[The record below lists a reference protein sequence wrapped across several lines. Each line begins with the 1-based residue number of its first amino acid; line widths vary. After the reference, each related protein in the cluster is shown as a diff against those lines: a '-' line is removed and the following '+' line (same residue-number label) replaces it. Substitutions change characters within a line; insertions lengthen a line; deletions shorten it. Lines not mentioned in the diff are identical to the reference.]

1 MKKHFVLLGMMLIP
15 MLWGMGMNMPVY
27 ADEATVPLTYAV
39 SAKITLIDGDI
50 SSVVELDECGRIS
63 EPAHYLKDGY
73 EFVGWMNVETGKMWN
88 FNDVVNTNMTLKAV
102 YKKLDTAS
110 VPQTSLQ
117 RPSEK
122 VNTSVDMDTG
132 CWVRIGVLALFEM
145 GLVVYLKNYV
155 DGTQPHRKEK

>member
-15 MLWGMGMNMPVY
+15 MLWGMNMPVY
-27 ADEATVPLTYAV
+27 ADEATVSVSYAV
-39 SAKITLIDGDI
+39 SVKITLINGDI
-50 SSVVELDECGRIS
+50 SSVIKLDDCGRIS
-63 EPAHYLKDGY
+63 EPAHYQMDGY

-110 VPQTSLQ
+110 APQTSSQ

-122 VNTSVDMDTG
+122 VNTSVNADSER
-132 CWVRIGVLALFEM
+132 WVRIGVLALVEM
-145 GLVVYLKNYV
+145 GLAIYLKNHV
-155 DGTQPHRKEK
+155 DDAQSPRKEK

>member
-15 MLWGMGMNMPVY
+15 MLWGMNMPVY

-102 YKKLDTAS
+102 YRKLETAS
-110 VPQTSLQ
+110 SSQVPSTSQ
-117 RPSEK
+117 SGNI
-122 VNTSVDMDTG
+122 NTSVNADSG
-132 CWVRIGVLALFEM
+132 RWILIGLLALIEM
-145 GLVVYLKNYV
+145 GLAIYLKNYV
-155 DGTQPHRKEK
+155 DDAQ

>member
-15 MLWGMGMNMPVY
+15 VLCGISMPVL
-27 ADEATVPLTYAV
+27 AEETTVPVTYAV

-50 SSVVELDECGRIS
+50 SSVVELDERGRIS

-102 YKKLDTAS
+102 YRKLESAS
-110 VPQTSLQ
+110 ASQTSSSSQ
-117 RPSEK
+117 SGN

-132 CWVRIGVLALFEM
+132 RWVLIGVLALFEM
-145 GLVVYLKNYV
+145 GLVIYLKNYV
-155 DGTQPHRKEK
+155 DETQPLRKEK

>member
-15 MLWGMGMNMPVY
+15 VLSGISMPVY
-27 ADEATVPLTYAV
+27 ADEATVPVTYAV

-88 FNDVVNTNMTLKAV
+88 FKDVVDTNMTLKAV
-102 YKKLDTAS
+102 YRKLESAS
-110 VPQTSLQ
+110 SSQVPSTSQ
-117 RPSEK
+117 SGN
-122 VNTSVDMDTG
+122 VNTSVNADSGRWIMI
-132 CWVRIGVLALFEM
+132 CILALFEM
-145 GLVVYLKNYV
+145 GLVIYLKNYA
-155 DGTQPHRKEK
+155 DGTQPTRKEK

>member
-15 MLWGMGMNMPVY
+15 VLSGISMPVL
-27 ADEATVPLTYAV
+27 ADEATVPVMYAV

-88 FNDVVNTNMTLKAV
+88 FNDVVNANMTLKAV
-102 YKKLDTAS
+102 YRKLDTAS
-110 VPQTSLQ
+110 VPQISSQ

-132 CWVRIGVLALFEM
+132 RWVRIGVLALLEM
-145 GLVVYLKNYV
+145 GLVICLKNYV
-155 DGTQPHRKEK
+155 DGVQPHRKEK

>member
-1 MKKHFVLLGMMLIP
+1 MKKHFILLGMMLIP
-15 MLWGMGMNMPVY
+15 MLWGMNMPVY
-27 ADEATVPLTYAV
+27 ADEATVPLTYVV

-110 VPQTSLQ
+110 GPQTSSQ

-132 CWVRIGVLALFEM
+132 RWVLIGVLALFEM
-145 GLVVYLKNYV
+145 GLVIYLKNYA
-155 DGTQPHRKEK
+155 DETQSTRKEK

>member
-15 MLWGMGMNMPVY
+15 VLSGISVPVL

-39 SAKITLIDGDI
+39 SAKITLIDGNI

-102 YKKLDTAS
+102 YRKLESAS
-110 VPQTSLQ
+110 VPQTPSLN
-117 RPSEK
+117 RTAN
-122 VNTSVDMDTG
+122 VNTSVDVDTG
-132 CWVRIGVLALFEM
+132 RWIMICILALFEM
-145 GLVVYLKNYV
+145 GLVIYLKNYV

>member
-15 MLWGMGMNMPVY
+15 MLWGMNMPVY
-27 ADEATVPLTYAV
+27 ADEATVPLTYVV

-73 EFVGWMNVETGKMWN
+73 EFVGWMNVETGKMWD
-88 FNDVVNTNMTLKAV
+88 FNDVVNANMTLKAV
-102 YKKLDTAS
+102 YRKLDTAS
-110 VPQTSLQ
+110 GSQVPSTSQ
-117 RPSEK
+117 SGN

-132 CWVRIGVLALFEM
+132 RWVRIGVLALTEM
-145 GLVVYLKNYV
+145 GLVICLKNYV
-155 DGTQPHRKEK
+155 DGVQPHRKEK

>member
-1 MKKHFVLLGMMLIP
+1 
-15 MLWGMGMNMPVY
+15 MLWGMNMPVL
-27 ADEATVPLTYAV
+27 ADEATVPVMYAV

-50 SSVVELDECGRIS
+50 SSVVELDECGRIN

-102 YKKLDTAS
+102 YRKLETAS
-110 VPQTSLQ
+110 SSQVPSTSQ
-117 RPSEK
+117 SGN

-132 CWVRIGVLALFEM
+132 RWALIGVLALFEM
-145 GLVVYLKNYV
+145 GLVIYLKNYV

>member
-15 MLWGMGMNMPVY
+15 VLSGISMPVL
-27 ADEATVPLTYAV
+27 AEEATVPVIYAV

-88 FNDVVNTNMTLKAV
+88 FNDVVNANMTLKAV
-102 YKKLDTAS
+102 YKKLNTAS
-110 VPQTSLQ
+110 VPQTSSQ

-132 CWVRIGVLALFEM
+132 RWVRIGVLALFEM
-145 GLVVYLKNYV
+145 GLVIYLKNYV
-155 DGTQPHRKEK
+155 DDAQSPRKEK

>member
-15 MLWGMGMNMPVY
+15 VLSGISMPVL
-27 ADEATVPLTYAV
+27 ADEATVPVTYAV

-88 FNDVVNTNMTLKAV
+88 FNDVVNANMTLKAV
-102 YKKLDTAS
+102 YRKLETAS
-110 VPQTSLQ
+110 SSQVPSTSQ
-117 RPSEK
+117 SGN
-122 VNTSVDMDTG
+122 VNTSVNADSG
-132 CWVRIGVLALFEM
+132 RWILIGLLALIEM
-145 GLVVYLKNYV
+145 GLVIYLKNYA
-155 DGTQPHRKEK
+155 DGTQPTRKEK

>member
-15 MLWGMGMNMPVY
+15 VLSGISMPVL
-27 ADEATVPLTYAV
+27 ADEATVPVIYAV

-73 EFVGWMNVETGKMWN
+73 EFVGWMNVETGKMWD

-110 VPQTSLQ
+110 VPQASSQ

-132 CWVRIGVLALFEM
+132 RWVLIGVLALFEM
-145 GLVVYLKNYV
+145 GLVIYLKNYV
-155 DGTQPHRKEK
+155 DVTQPTRKEK

>member
-15 MLWGMGMNMPVY
+15 MLWGMNMPVL

-88 FNDVVNTNMTLKAV
+88 FNDVVNSNMTLKAV
-102 YKKLDTAS
+102 YRKVESAS
-110 VPQTSLQ
+110 ASQTSSSI
-117 RPSEK
+117 RSAN
-122 VNTSVDMDTG
+122 VNTSVNMDTG
-132 CWVRIGVLALFEM
+132 RWILVGMLALVEM
-145 GLVVYLKNYV
+145 GLVIYLKNYV
-155 DGTQPHRKEK
+155 DETQPHRKEK

>member
-1 MKKHFVLLGMMLIP
+1 MKKHFILLGMMLIP
-15 MLWGMGMNMPVY
+15 MLWGMNMPVY
-27 ADEATVPLTYAV
+27 ADEATVPVTYAV

-73 EFVGWMNVETGKMWN
+73 EFVGWMNVETGMMWN

-102 YKKLDTAS
+102 YRKLETAS
-110 VPQTSLQ
+110 SSQVPSTSQ
-117 RPSEK
+117 SGN
-122 VNTSVDMDTG
+122 VNTSVNADSG
-132 CWVRIGVLALFEM
+132 RWILIGLLALIEM
-145 GLVVYLKNYV
+145 GLVIYLKNYV

>member
-15 MLWGMGMNMPVY
+15 MLWGLNMPVY

-88 FNDVVNTNMTLKAV
+88 FNDVVDTNMTLKAV
-102 YKKLDTAS
+102 YRKVESAS
-110 VPQTSLQ
+110 ASQTSSSI
-117 RPSEK
+117 RSAN
-122 VNTSVDMDTG
+122 VNTSVNMDTG

-145 GLVVYLKNYV
+145 GLVIYLKNYV
-155 DGTQPHRKEK
+155 DETQPLRKEK

>member
-15 MLWGMGMNMPVY
+15 VLSGISMPVL
-27 ADEATVPLTYAV
+27 ADEATVPVIYAV

-50 SSVVELDECGRIS
+50 SSVVELDECGRIN

-102 YKKLDTAS
+102 YRKLETAS
-110 VPQTSLQ
+110 SSQVPSTSQ
-117 RPSEK
+117 SGN
-122 VNTSVDMDTG
+122 VNTSVNADTG
-132 CWVRIGVLALFEM
+132 RWVLIGVLALFEM
-145 GLVVYLKNYV
+145 GLVIYLKNYV

>member
-15 MLWGMGMNMPVY
+15 VLSGISLPVY
-27 ADEATVPLTYAV
+27 ADEATVPVTYAV

-102 YKKLDTAS
+102 YRKLETAS
-110 VPQTSLQ
+110 SSQVPSTSQ
-117 RPSEK
+117 SGN
-122 VNTSVDMDTG
+122 VNTSVNADSG
-132 CWVRIGVLALFEM
+132 RWILIGLLALFEM
-145 GLVVYLKNYV
+145 GLVICLKNYV
-155 DGTQPHRKEK
+155 DGVQPHRKEK

>member
-15 MLWGMGMNMPVY
+15 VLSGISMPVY

-88 FNDVVNTNMTLKAV
+88 FNDVVSTNMTLKAV
-102 YKKLDTAS
+102 YRKIETAS
-110 VPQTSLQ
+110 SSQVPSMSQSGD
-117 RPSEK
+117 
-122 VNTSVDMDTG
+122 VNTSVNADSG
-132 CWVRIGVLALFEM
+132 RWILIGLLALIEM
-145 GLVVYLKNYV
+145 GLVIYLKNYV
-155 DGTQPHRKEK
+155 DDAQSPRKEK

>member
-15 MLWGMGMNMPVY
+15 MLWGLNMPVY

-88 FNDVVNTNMTLKAV
+88 FNDVVSTNMTLKAV
-102 YKKLDTAS
+102 YRKLETAS
-110 VPQTSLQ
+110 SSQVPSMSQSGD
-117 RPSEK
+117 
-122 VNTSVDMDTG
+122 VNTSVNADSG
-132 CWVRIGVLALFEM
+132 RWILIGLLALIEM
-145 GLVVYLKNYV
+145 GLVIYLKNYV
-155 DGTQPHRKEK
+155 DDAQSPRKEK

>member
-15 MLWGMGMNMPVY
+15 VLSGISMPVL
-27 ADEATVPLTYAV
+27 ADEATVPVTYAV
-39 SAKITLIDGDI
+39 SAKITLINGDI
-50 SSVVELDECGRIS
+50 SYVIKLDDCGRIS

-102 YKKLDTAS
+102 YRKLESAS
-110 VPQTSLQ
+110 VPQT
-117 RPSEK
+117 PSSSQTAN
-122 VNTSVDMDTG
+122 VNTSVDVDSG
-132 CWVRIGVLALFEM
+132 RWILIGLLALIEM

-155 DGTQPHRKEK
+155 DDAQSPRKEK

>member
-15 MLWGMGMNMPVY
+15 VLSGISMPVL

-63 EPAHYLKDGY
+63 EPAHYQMDGY
-73 EFVGWMNVETGKMWN
+73 EFVGWMNVETGKMWD
-88 FNDVVNTNMTLKAV
+88 FNDVVDTNMTLKAV
-102 YKKLDTAS
+102 YRKLETAS
-110 VPQTSLQ
+110 VPQT
-117 RPSEK
+117 PSSSQTAN
-122 VNTSVDMDTG
+122 VNTSVDVDTG
-132 CWVRIGVLALFEM
+132 RWIMICILALFEM
-145 GLVVYLKNYV
+145 GLVIYLKNYV

>member
-15 MLWGMGMNMPVY
+15 VLSGISMPVY
-27 ADEATVPLTYAV
+27 ADEATVPVTYAV
-39 SAKITLIDGDI
+39 SVKITLINGDI
-50 SSVVELDECGRIS
+50 SYVIELDGSGRIS

-73 EFVGWMNVETGKMWN
+73 EFVGWMNVETGKMWD

-110 VPQTSLQ
+110 VPQTSSQ

-132 CWVRIGVLALFEM
+132 HWVRIGVLTLFEM
-145 GLVVYLKNYV
+145 GLVIYLKNYA
-155 DGTQPHRKEK
+155 DDAQSPRKEK

>member
-15 MLWGMGMNMPVY
+15 MLWGMSMPVY
-27 ADEATVPLTYAV
+27 ADEATVPVTYAV

-88 FNDVVNTNMTLKAV
+88 FNDVVDTNMTLKAV
-102 YKKLDTAS
+102 YRKLETAS
-110 VPQTSLQ
+110 SSQVPSTSQ
-117 RPSEK
+117 SGN
-122 VNTSVDMDTG
+122 VNTSVNADSG
-132 CWVRIGVLALFEM
+132 RWILIGLLALIEM
-145 GLVVYLKNYV
+145 GLVIYLKNYV
-155 DGTQPHRKEK
+155 DDAQSPRKEK

>member
-1 MKKHFVLLGMMLIP
+1 MKKHFILLGMMLIP
-15 MLWGMGMNMPVY
+15 MLWGLNMPVY

-50 SSVVELDECGRIS
+50 SSVVELDECGRIN

-102 YKKLDTAS
+102 YRKLETAS
-110 VPQTSLQ
+110 SSQVPSTSQ
-117 RPSEK
+117 SGN
-122 VNTSVDMDTG
+122 VNTSVNADSG
-132 CWVRIGVLALFEM
+132 RWILIGLLALFEM
-145 GLVVYLKNYV
+145 GLVIYLKNYA
-155 DGTQPHRKEK
+155 DGTQPTRKEK